1 MNKRQ
6 MRCAEVK
13 EAGSSGGGIPRCQG
27 NRSLMT
33 SDNGAGKWVGCLKTT
48 SGFLPVV
55 NIPRSDF

>member
-33 SDNGAGKWVGCLKTT
+33 SDNGAGKWVGVSQDNKWILA
-48 SGFLPVV
+48 SG
-55 NIPRSDF
+55 